1 MAYYIT
7 KPASIDP
14 SITLYF
20 KGDNRWS
27 DDPEGKITYATEE
40 LANSAKANPDGRN
53 GGFIGSTVVSE

>member
-7 KPASIDP
+7 KPASIDS

-27 DDPEGKITYATEE
+27 DNPEGKVTYETEE
-40 LANSAKANPDGRN
+40 LANSAKDNSDGRN

>member
-20 KGDNRWS
+20 KGENRWS
-27 DDPEGKITYATEE
+27 DDPEGKETYATEE
-40 LANSAKANPDGRN
+40 LANSAKSNSDGTN
-53 GGFIGSTVVSE
+53 GGFTGATVVSE

>member
-7 KPASIDP
+7 KSASIDP

-27 DDPEGKITYATEE
+27 DDPAGKVTYATEE
-40 LANSAKANPDGRN
+40 LANSVKANPDGRN
-53 GGFIGSTVVSE
+53 GGFVGSTVVSE

>member
-7 KPASIDP
+7 KPASIDS

-27 DDPEGKITYATEE
+27 DNPEGKVTYETEE
-40 LANSAKANPDGRN
+40 IANSAKANPDGRN
-53 GGFIGSTVVSE
+53 GGFNGSTVVSE

>member
-7 KPASIDP
+7 KPASIDS

-27 DDPEGKITYATEE
+27 DDPTGKVTYETEE
-40 LANSAKANPDGRN
+40 LANSAKANPDGMN
-53 GGFIGSTVVSE
+53 GGFTGATVVSE

>member
-7 KPASIDP
+7 KSASIDA

-27 DDPEGKITYATEE
+27 DDPTGKITYATEE

-53 GGFIGSTVVSE
+53 GGFNGSTVVSE

>member
-7 KPASIDP
+7 KSASIDT

-27 DDPEGKITYATEE
+27 DDPTGKITYATEE